1 MDIDGLFPPPLAAA
15 LLDRAQRPQLLV
27 RGVAE
32 PDALHGRSLRLR
44 RLRITIQFARKASRR
59 VATYSAPRLD

>member
-1 MDIDGLFPPPLAAA
+1 MDVDGLFPPPLAAA

-32 PDALHGRSLRLR
+32 PDPIHRRSLGLR
-44 RLRITIQFARKASRR
+44 RLRIMIQFARKALRR
-59 VATYSAPRLD
+59 VATYSDPRLD